1 MLRILMLATAL
12 LPTGTYAEP
21 RPATGLLSKQ
31 SPLPATIPLQVR
43 TSKGHDYAISLQDDK
58 GSPVISGYQRG
69 GDFFRLLV
77 PPGRH
82 DVTITAGLPKDWQS
96 DQGFTTG
103 MKASVAMDFAIR
115 ANRREGHQITAKV
128 VNGELRLGDRRDQT
142 ICQIAEWDSIQKETT
157 EGGIPLRYLDQS
169 LDTRSRFCD

>member
-1 MLRILMLATAL
+1 MLRVLMLATAL
-12 LPTGTYAEP
+12 LPTGTYADP

-58 GSPVISGYQRG
+58 GSPMISGYQRG

-82 DVTITAGLPKDWQS
+82 DILITAGQPDDWQS
-96 DQGFTTG
+96 DQRFTTG
-103 MKASVAMDFAIR
+103 LKATVAMDFAIR

-128 VNGELRLGDRRDQT
+128 VDGELRLGDRQDQT
-142 ICQIAEWDSIQKETT
+142 ICQSAEWDSIARETT
-157 EGGIPLRYLDQS
+157 EGGTPLRHLDQS
-169 LDTRSRFCD
+169 LSTRSRLCD